1 MAKFDELNNLLSK
14 TSFKSGDEGEYA
26 SPLEPPKEEEE
37 EDIIL
42 DLLIMAYM
50 FGNQD
55 GRHDIGVKFSQLN
68 LEDLEKAI
76 YTPIGGKTWKDR
88 LKEASSPAD
97 KERIAVTES
106 IRVYNNG
113 VQDAGL
119 TNGGRDVDGNPIYK
133 TWVTKKD
140 KKVRDS
146 HGYLEGVTIPL
157 GSEFYTYNGHH
168 APYPHG
174 FKIPEEDIN
183 CRCIIKLGKTK
194 IATGDNQEKQNKGEK

>member
-1 MAKFDELNNLLSK
+1 MARFDELNNLLSN
-14 TSFKSGDEGEYA
+14 TSFETQVDEGEMV
-26 SPLEPPKEEEE
+26 SPFEAEPKEDD
-37 EDIIL
+37 DIIL

-97 KERIAVTES
+97 KQRIAVTES
-106 IRVYNNG
+106 IRVYNNA

-119 TNGGRDVDGNPIYK
+119 TNGGRDINGNPVLK

-140 KKVRDS
+140 KKVRDT

-157 GSEFYTYNGHH
+157 GDEFYTYNGDH
-168 APYPHG
+168 AFYPHG
-174 FKIPEEDIN
+174 FNKPEEDIN
-183 CRCIIKLGKTK
+183 CRCIIKLKSGKTE
-194 IATGDNQEKQNKGEK
+194 IATGENQEKQK